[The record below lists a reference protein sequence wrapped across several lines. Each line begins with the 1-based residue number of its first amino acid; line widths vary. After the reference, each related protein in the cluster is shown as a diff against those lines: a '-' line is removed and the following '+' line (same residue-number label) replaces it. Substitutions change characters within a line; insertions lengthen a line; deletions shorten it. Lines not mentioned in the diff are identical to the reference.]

1 VHKGTFTAFATW
13 RTDAA
18 AVMQPLS
25 EQRIVTT
32 GRSWDEAL
40 RAPPRTRLLRR
51 RRSRPARCP
60 AAQTH
65 AC

>member
-1 VHKGTFTAFATW
+1 VHKATFTAFATW
-13 RTDAA
+13 RTEAA

-32 GRSWDEAL
+32 GRSSDEAL
-40 RAPPRTRLLRR
+40 RA
-51 RRSRPARCP
+51 ARCP
-60 AAQTH
+60 APQAR

>member
-32 GRSWDEAL
+32 GRSWDDAL
-40 RAPPRTRLLRR
+40 RAPPRTRRLRR
-51 RRSRPARCP
+51 RRAQAARCATP
-60 AAQTH
+60 HAH